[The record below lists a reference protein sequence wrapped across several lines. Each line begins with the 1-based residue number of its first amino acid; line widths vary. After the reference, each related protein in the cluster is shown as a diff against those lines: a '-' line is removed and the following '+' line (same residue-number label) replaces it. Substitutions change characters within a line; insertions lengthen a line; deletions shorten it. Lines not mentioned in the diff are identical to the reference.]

1 MFQHSTTQNHNK
13 QKQASALMDSPLC
26 FHAQCTCKYCV
37 MNVANYSA
45 ICSSRGVLQ
54 SWKLFAICHNK
65 VARLQRN
72 ADLGGGRQI
81 WRQIAQHG
89 RRSHS
94 NIDLELSLK
103 LYWILFHWVLPIVLA
118 GFHRLFLPILPII
131 IYCEGRLV
139 WLASRRPCLWMV
151 STLFWLWRHLT
162 SRHPPLHQPQTQ
174 LDIAGL

>member
-1 MFQHSTTQNHNK
+1 
-13 QKQASALMDSPLC
+13 MDSPLC

-94 NIDLELSLK
+94 NLDLELSLK
-103 LYWILFHWVLPIVLA
+103 IYWFLFHWVFLA

-131 IYCEGRLV
+131 IYCGGRLV
-139 WLASRRPCLWMV
+139 WLASRRPCWRMV
-151 STLFWLWRHLT
+151 STLFWLWRHL
-162 SRHPPLHQPQTQ
+162 HLPPSAAPPTTVT
-174 LDIAGL
+174 AGHCRALGRVVASLVHRDDQR